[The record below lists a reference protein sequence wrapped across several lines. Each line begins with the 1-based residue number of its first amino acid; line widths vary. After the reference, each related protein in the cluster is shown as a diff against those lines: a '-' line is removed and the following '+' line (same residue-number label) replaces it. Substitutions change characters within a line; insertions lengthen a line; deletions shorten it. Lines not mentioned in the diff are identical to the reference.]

1 MTTSYDTQAMEE
13 GPSQSTIT
21 VAAPSPTNS
30 GHIEFHVLPVNFSA
44 AAEHIIIIPSNTNA
58 ELDDPEG
65 DDEDVPLRVRLT
77 GYRLL
82 NIVVIFTIGV
92 AKLILSLN
100 GQSIAPTGLEYA
112 GGSVLAIL

>member
-1 MTTSYDTQAMEE
+1 MEE
-13 GPSQSTIT
+13 GPSS
-21 VAAPSPTNS
+21 
-30 GHIEFHVLPVNFSA
+30 SA
-44 AAEHIIIIPSNTNA
+44 AEPIPSDTNA
-58 ELDDPEG
+58 DLDDPEE
-65 DDEDVPLRVRLT
+65 DDEGDPLPLRVRFT